1 MRQAVQDLIYCTY
14 TLRLYL
20 GRMKNA
26 LKSIKFLILIRVQV
40 VDNGVGL
47 IRHQGIRNLVD

>member
-26 LKSIKFLILIRVQV
+26 FKSIKFLILIRVQV